1 MGSEAGGERG
11 AAAVEEQERAIP
23 IVETEQKSTCIGEF
37 GSKEGCPSTSLRTR
51 AWQTS
56 PSWRRLGVHA
66 GRAGKGDGRA
76 KRKTA
81 AAVEMT
87 LEKPFARVASCD
99 LLSVFLFYLLLLL
112 LQPPLCLSPL
122 ASDAET
128 KRVRALFLSVRRR
141 GGVRGVIERELR
153 RFFPLFARALSLN
166 LENKKTLNRSLKN
179 KKKQELGIAAADL
192 KRLKEGGINTIE
204 ALAHATKKEL
214 CLIKGI
220 SEAKVVKMQQEGE
233 RFF

>member
-1 MGSEAGGERG
+1 M
-11 AAAVEEQERAIP
+11 
-23 IVETEQKSTCIGEF
+23 
-37 GSKEGCPSTSLRTR
+37 
-51 AWQTS
+51 
-56 PSWRRLGVHA
+56 
-66 GRAGKGDGRA
+66 
-76 KRKTA
+76 
-81 AAVEMT
+81 
-87 LEKPFARVASCD
+87 
-99 LLSVFLFYLLLLL
+99 
-112 LQPPLCLSPL
+112 
-122 ASDAET
+122 
-128 KRVRALFLSVRRR
+128 
-141 GGVRGVIERELR
+141 IERELR